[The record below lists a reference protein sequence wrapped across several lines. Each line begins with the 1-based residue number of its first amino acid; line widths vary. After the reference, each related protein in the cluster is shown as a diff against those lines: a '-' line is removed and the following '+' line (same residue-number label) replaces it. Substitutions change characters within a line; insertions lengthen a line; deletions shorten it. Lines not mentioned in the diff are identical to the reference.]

1 MRINKYLAQSG
12 IASRRKC
19 DELISGKKIKINGS
33 VVTDFSYQVKFDDI
47 VMYKNKLVELV
58 TEYKYYMLH
67 KPKGYICSN
76 IDPQKR
82 KTIYSLLPQD
92 SRIFSVGRL
101 DYDTTGLIFLTND
114 GDFSNFLCHPKNKI
128 LKKYHVETKSK
139 INQKQ
144 INVVKKGILLSKKE
158 KVKGDIYYKKYIKQ
172 KYHWDV
178 FLTEG
183 KNREI
188 KRIFD
193 YFNVE
198 VSLIHRYEFAGIEL
212 GDIKVGKYKFLAN
225 KTIKELKN
233 KYGYKK

>member
-19 DELISGKKIKINGS
+19 DTLIKNKNIKVNGV
-33 VVTDFSYQVKFDDI
+33 VVTDFSYQVKFDDL
-47 VMYKNKLVELV
+47 VMYKNKLVEV
-58 TEYKYYMLH
+58 VRDFKYYLLN

-76 IDPQKR
+76 NDPQKR
-82 KTIYSLLPQD
+82 KTIYSLLPND

-101 DYDTTGLIFLTND
+101 DYDTTGIIFLTND

-128 LKKYHVETKSK
+128 LKKYYVETKAK
-139 INQKQ
+139 INKNQ
-144 INVVKKGILLSKKE
+144 INAIKKGILISKKE
-158 KVKGDIYYKKYIKQ
+158 KVKSDIFYKGYLKQ

-188 KRIFD
+188 KRIFEH
-193 YFNVE
+193 FNVE
-198 VSLIHRYEFAGIEL
+198 VTRIHRYEFAGIEL
-212 GDIKVGKYKFLAN
+212 GGIKSGKHKLLAH
-225 KTIKELKN
+225 KIIEEVKN

>member
-1 MRINKYLAQSG
+1 MPL
-12 IASRRKC
+12 
-19 DELISGKKIKINGS
+19 
-33 VVTDFSYQVKFDDI
+33 
-47 VMYKNKLVELV
+47 
-58 TEYKYYMLH
+58 
-67 KPKGYICSN
+67 
-76 IDPQKR
+76 
-82 KTIYSLLPQD
+82 
-92 SRIFSVGRL
+92 
-101 DYDTTGLIFLTND
+101 
-114 GDFSNFLCHPKNKI
+114 
-128 LKKYHVETKSK
+128 
-139 INQKQ
+139 KQ
-144 INVVKKGILLSKKE
+144 IKVVKKGILLSKKE

-225 KTIKELKN
+225 KAIKELKN

>member
-19 DELISGKKIKINGS
+19 DTLIESRKIKINGV

-47 VMYKNKLVELV
+47 VMYKNKLVEV
-58 TEYKYYMLH
+58 VNDFKYYLLN

-76 IDPQKR
+76 NDPQKR

-92 SRIFSVGRL
+92 SRIFSIGRL
-101 DYDTTGLIFLTND
+101 DYDTTGIIFLTND

-128 LKKYHVETKSK
+128 LKKYYVETKTK
-139 INQKQ
+139 INKNQ
-144 INVVKKGILLSKKE
+144 IIAIKNGIFISKKE
-158 KVKGDIYYKKYIKQ
+158 KVKSDIFYKGYLKQ
-172 KYHWDV
+172 KHQWDV
-178 FLTEG
+178 LLTEG

-188 KRIFD
+188 KRIFEH
-193 YFNVE
+193 FSVE
-198 VSLIHRYEFAGIEL
+198 VTRIHRYEFAGIEL
-212 GDIKVGKYKFLAN
+212 GNIKSGKHKLLAN
-225 KTIKELKN
+225 KIIKEIKN